1 MLSYASKTR
10 AGTSLQYYIF
20 LSFPYHKCFVWSGI
34 WENNWRVHHCSIS
47 QSYLQIPIF
56 QEVERN
62 EMHLQVNQSTYPF
75 YHSTSF
81 VNHYLGNLNK
91 NKGSSQ
97 ARCLIWNVN
106 HNYEKLPLHKPND
119 LFPLRSTFNN
129 FEKLIVFFSVSI
141 WKNYSAKEQPYML

>member
-1 MLSYASKTR
+1 M
-10 AGTSLQYYIF
+10 
-20 LSFPYHKCFVWSGI
+20 
-34 WENNWRVHHCSIS
+34 HHCSIS

-106 HNYEKLPLHKPND
+106 HNYEKLPLHKTND
-119 LFPLRSTFNN
+119 LFPLRTTFNN
-129 FEKLIVFFSVSI
+129 LEKLLCQRAALHAIRIV
-141 WKNYSAKEQPYML
+141 KAPRHLLQSALLLQELLCL

>member
-1 MLSYASKTR
+1 M
-10 AGTSLQYYIF
+10 
-20 LSFPYHKCFVWSGI
+20 
-34 WENNWRVHHCSIS
+34 HHCSIS

-106 HNYEKLPLHKPND
+106 HNYEKLPLHKTND
-119 LFPLRSTFNN
+119 LFPLRTTFNN
-129 FEKLIVFFSVSI
+129 FEKLIFFFFCFNLEKLLCQRAALHAIRIV
-141 WKNYSAKEQPYML
+141 KAPRHLLQSALLLQELLCL